1 MRKLALVGA
10 TVITAAVLSTSP
22 ISVKWS
28 ADKNLSLSQDN
39 AYAVVSNASTDS
51 TSQSTSVYVA
61 GKAKYCKKTAVS
73 GYLDCFYPSPDA
85 CQKHNKSAN
94 LRCVANPNSGT

>member
-1 MRKLALVGA
+1 MRKSTLIVM
-10 TVITAAVLSTSP
+10 TAAVFSTSP
-22 ISVKWS
+22 ISVNWS
-28 ADKNLSLSQDN
+28 ADKYLSVSHDS
-39 AYAVVSNASTDS
+39 AYAAVSDAHADS

-61 GKAKYCKKTAVS
+61 GKAKYCKETAVS
-73 GYLDCFYPSPDA
+73 GYLDCFYASPDA

>member
-1 MRKLALVGA
+1 MRKLALIGT

-28 ADKNLSLSQDN
+28 AGKNMLASQDN
-39 AYAVVSNASTDS
+39 AYAVVSNTRTDS
-51 TSQSTSVYVA
+51 TSQGTSVYVA
-61 GKAKYCKKTAVS
+61 GNAKYCKETAVS
-73 GYLDCFYPSPDA
+73 GYLDCFYSSPDA
-85 CQKHNKSAN
+85 CEKHNKSAN

>member
-1 MRKLALVGA
+1 MRKLALIGA
-10 TVITAAVLSTSP
+10 TVITTAVLSTSP

-28 ADKNLSLSQDN
+28 ADKNLSVSQDN
-39 AYAVVSNASTDS
+39 AYAVASNARTDI

-61 GKAKYCKKTAVS
+61 GKAKYCKETAVS
-73 GYLDCFYPSPDA
+73 GYLDCFYSSPDA

-94 LRCVANPNSGT
+94 LWCVANPNSGT

>member
-1 MRKLALVGA
+1 MRKSTLIVM
-10 TVITAAVLSTSP
+10 TAAVFSTPPLS
-22 ISVKWS
+22 VNWS
-28 ADKNLSLSQDN
+28 ADKNLSVSQGN
-39 AYAVVSNASTDS
+39 AYAAVSDARVDS

-61 GKAKYCKKTAVS
+61 GKAKYCKETAVS
-73 GYLDCFYPSPDA
+73 GYLDCFYASPDA

>member
-1 MRKLALVGA
+1 MRKSALIVM
-10 TVITAAVLSTSP
+10 TAAVFSTSP

-28 ADKNLSLSQDN
+28 ADKNLSVSQDN
-39 AYAVVSNASTDS
+39 AYAAVSNARAA
-51 TSQSTSVYVA
+51 VYVA
-61 GKAKYCKKTAVS
+61 GKAKYCKETAVS
-73 GYLDCFYPSPDA
+73 GYLDCFYPSADA

>member
-39 AYAVVSNASTDS
+39 AYAVVSNARADS

-61 GKAKYCKKTAVS
+61 GKAKYCKETVVR

-94 LRCVANPNSGT
+94 LRCVANPNLGT

>member
-1 MRKLALVGA
+1 MRKLALIV
-10 TVITAAVLSTSP
+10 VTAAVFSSP
-22 ISVKWS
+22 FSVKCS
-28 ADKNLSLSQDN
+28 ADKNLSVSRDN
-39 AYAVVSNASTDS
+39 AYAAVSDARADS

-61 GKAKYCKKTAVS
+61 GKAKYCKETAVS
-73 GYLDCFYPSPDA
+73 GYLDCFYASPDA

>member
-1 MRKLALVGA
+1 MRKSALIVM
-10 TVITAAVLSTSP
+10 TAAVFSASP

-28 ADKNLSLSQDN
+28 ADKNLSQDN
-39 AYAVVSNASTDS
+39 AYAGVSEARADS

-61 GKAKYCKKTAVS
+61 GKAKYCKETAVS
-73 GYLDCFYPSPDA
+73 GYLDCFYSSPDA

-94 LRCVANPNSGT
+94 LRCVANPHSGT

>member
-1 MRKLALVGA
+1 MRKSTLIVM
-10 TVITAAVLSTSP
+10 TAAVFSTSP
-22 ISVKWS
+22 ISVNWS
-28 ADKNLSLSQDN
+28 ADKNLSVSQDN
-39 AYAVVSNASTDS
+39 AYAAVSDSRADS

-61 GKAKYCKKTAVS
+61 GKAKYCKETAVS
-73 GYLDCFYPSPDA
+73 GYLDCFYASHDA

>member
-1 MRKLALVGA
+1 MRKSTLIVM
-10 TVITAAVLSTSP
+10 TAAVFLTSP

-28 ADKNLSLSQDN
+28 ADKYLSLSDN
-39 AYAVVSNASTDS
+39 AYALVSSARADS
-51 TSQSTSVYVA
+51 TSHSTSVYVA
-61 GKAKYCKKTAVS
+61 GKARYCKETAVS
-73 GYLDCFYPSPDA
+73 GYLDCFYPSADA

>member
-28 ADKNLSLSQDN
+28 ADKNLS
-39 AYAVVSNASTDS
+39 AYAVVSNARADS

-61 GKAKYCKKTAVS
+61 GKAKYCKETAVS

-94 LRCVANPNSGT
+94 LRSVANPISGT